1 MRLVHGNAGTVAQ
14 GWRTDTYRALASG
27 AADRIHVLTVDYRG
41 FGWST
46 GTPTEKGLII
56 DGITLVKW
64 ALEVAKIPP
73 GRMVI
78 LGQSLG
84 TAVAT
89 AVVEHF
95 VVESGIEFAGMVL
108 VAAFS
113 DLSTLMHTYSIGGLI
128 PILAPLRPYPQLQ
141 RFFGRHIKD
150 TWQTSTRL
158 ANMVRKSRELN
169 LVLIHAKN
177 DFNIPWKHSDVL
189 FHAAANATSE
199 TGLSTKQIDGVKHH
213 AELGTAGWRN
223 SWTAGTRHGGIKKI
237 RQEVLMH
244 GGRSS
249 EKV

>member
-1 MRLVHGNAGTVAQ
+1 M
-14 GWRTDTYRALASG
+14 
-27 AADRIHVLTVDYRG
+27 
-41 FGWST
+41 
-46 GTPTEKGLII
+46 

-73 GRMVI
+73 ERLV
-78 LGQSLG
+78 LVGQSLG

-89 AVVEHF
+89 AVAEHF

-113 DLSTLMHTYSIGGLI
+113 DLPTLVHTYSFGGII

-141 RFFGRHIKD
+141 KFFGRHIKD

-158 ANMVRKSRELN
+158 ANMVRTSKVVN

-177 DFNIPWKHSDVL
+177 DFDIPWKHSDVL
-189 FHAAANATSE
+189 FHTTANATSDE
-199 TGLSTKQIDGVKHH
+199 GLSTQQIDGVKRHV
-213 AELGTAGWRN
+213 ELGTAGWRN
-223 SWTAGTRHGGIKKI
+223 SWMAGTKHGGVKRI

-244 GGRSS
+244 GGKSS
-249 EKV
+249 EIIWGITDLA